1 MKKFFALVLAAVMCF
16 SLFSACAD
24 SQQPSEQQPSEQQ
37 PSEQQPSEQQP
48 AEKTLAEKLK
58 VDPDEK
64 QTITVMSWHHT
75 AQRRELMDKTIA
87 RFNEKYPNITI
98 EHNPVEDYTQAYKL
112 AFDSGDAPD
121 IVYVD
126 DTNQNLLWRHGY
138 LMDIADI
145 VEEMNWAEHAKPGEL
160 EYQNVRTPGEIY
172 SVPYIS
178 GPRVVWYNK
187 AIFDELKLEEPTTL
201 EEFNALLAKV
211 KEAGY
216 IPFEAS
222 VRTLLWHID
231 GVLFGTTPLEDITK
245 WYYLE
250 ESTPAY
256 KEGRRAAL
264 DQVSEWVE
272 KGYFRDGVTS
282 IDHNN
287 LNVLFGRGETA
298 FYVAGASAAAP
309 LHESGIEVGAFAFPR
324 KSEDFPSV
332 LVDASDSA
340 WAIRADLPE
349 EKLAATVAFIDQFF
363 TKETTKDWV
372 EGGFVTLM
380 NFDVSDAQIPPQQM
394 AALEATK
401 DSQMGYFLDNAVP
414 GLLNSMEILNARLL
428 LGEIDGAG
436 YDEAIDAE
444 YEKLKAEE
452 LAKRN

>member
-1 MKKFFALVLAAVMCF
+1 M
-16 SLFSACAD
+16 
-24 SQQPSEQQPSEQQ
+24 
-37 PSEQQPSEQQP
+37 
-48 AEKTLAEKLK
+48 
-58 VDPDEK
+58 
-64 QTITVMSWHHT
+64 
-75 AQRRELMDKTIA
+75 
-87 RFNEKYPNITI
+87 
-98 EHNPVEDYTQAYKL
+98 EDYTQAYKL

-145 VEEMNWAEHAKPGEL
+145 VEEMNWAEHAKPGAL

-201 EEFNALLAKV
+201 EEFNVLLAKV

-264 DQVSEWVE
+264 DQVSEL
-272 KGYFRDGVTS
+272 S
-282 IDHNN
+282 LIH
-287 LNVLFGRGETA
+287 
-298 FYVAGASAAAP
+298 
-309 LHESGIEVGAFAFPR
+309 I
-324 KSEDFPSV
+324 
-332 LVDASDSA
+332 
-340 WAIRADLPE
+340 
-349 EKLAATVAFIDQFF
+349 
-363 TKETTKDWV
+363 
-372 EGGFVTLM
+372 
-380 NFDVSDAQIPPQQM
+380 
-394 AALEATK
+394 
-401 DSQMGYFLDNAVP
+401 
-414 GLLNSMEILNARLL
+414 
-428 LGEIDGAG
+428 
-436 YDEAIDAE
+436 
-444 YEKLKAEE
+444 
-452 LAKRN
+452 